1 MKEVIATAELG
12 CHSATMSPT
21 MLETLAQT
29 SYDSASD
36 PGEAR
41 HKSPDPYKDQSLIAS
56 RLRPL
61 LEADP
66 LKSASSPFALPST
79 TVDYLADNG
88 SVLEAVLQKDPA
100 GLNRLMD
107 AIAMFIKAEDGSK
120 AQIEAVMRP
129 SSL

>member
-1 MKEVIATAELG
+1 MKEVVATAELG

-29 SYDSASD
+29 PYDSTLD
-36 PGEAR
+36 PGQAR
-41 HKSPDPYKDQSLIAS
+41 HKSREPYKDDGLTAT

-61 LEADP
+61 LESDP
-66 LKSASSPFALPST
+66 LKPTSGPFALPST

-88 SVLEAVLQKDPA
+88 AVLEAALQKDPA
-100 GLNRLMD
+100 GLGRLND
-107 AIAMFIKAEDGSK
+107 AIAMFVKAEDTSK